1 MLFQTKLHGICEEVG
16 QRLQNFM
23 ALDSLNNRLSSPTLS
38 VSSEAFVDILDR
50 LDHCVEYI
58 GAHVSDTLFRNDL
71 IIQLTGTIYSKFQLL
86 SIQSIQNINASEK
99 KKKCKENLPILFYI
113 ACFE

>member
-1 MLFQTKLHGICEEVG
+1 
-16 QRLQNFM
+16 M

-38 VSSEAFVDILDR
+38 VSSEAFIDLLNR

-71 IIQLTGTIYSKFQLL
+71 KIMLTGTKYSKLSVA
-86 SIQSIQNINASEK
+86 SIQSIQNCHARGQNF
-99 KKKCKENLPILFYI
+99 KENLPFLAYFPY
-113 ACFE
+113 FEKI

>member
-38 VSSEAFVDILDR
+38 VSSEAFVDLLDR
-50 LDHCVEYI
+50 LDHCMEYL
-58 GAHVSDTLFRNDL
+58 GAHVSCTFFRNDL
-71 IIQLTGTIYSKFQLL
+71 IIQLTGPIYSKLPV
-86 SIQSIQNINASEK
+86 IQYSK
-99 KKKCKENLPILFYI
+99 H
-113 ACFE
+113 